1 MKFPITGY
9 DVDGVEFTINSQ
21 AEYDALT
28 PEQAREH
35 GLEHHP
41 AVLYERVE
49 DTIVDELSGKKEI
62 TFHVTKG
69 EGGTA
74 ERVPVG
80 TLFNGREE
88 SHYDF
93 SCVKPKA

>member
-9 DVDGVEFTINSQ
+9 DVDGKEFTIDSQ
-21 AEYDALT
+21 AVYDALT
-28 PEQAREH
+28 AEQARKY

-41 AVLYERVE
+41 AVVYERVE

-69 EGGTA
+69 ENETA